1 MITCRSKEENIRT
14 YFEQVAESIGLKCL
28 YSRQEAINLLLENV
42 EDYPIMVVSPISAIA
57 YDRIGRAI
65 IPYEISVVAV
75 CDYDFTEEQTDKL
88 QGECLQLLNK
98 AMHKIYYK
106 DSNILTFERI
116 DSNGLTF
123 APKYDSHLT
132 GALRNVY
139 LKHKTDICI

>member
-1 MITCRSKEENIRT
+1 MITCKSKEENIRT
-14 YFEQVAESIGLKCL
+14 YFEQVAESIGLKSL

-42 EDYPIMVVSPISAIA
+42 EEYPIMVVSPISAIA
-57 YDRIGRAI
+57 HDRVGRPI
-65 IPYEISVVAV
+65 VPYEISVVAV

-88 QGECLQLLNK
+88 QNECLQLLNR
-98 AMHKIYYK
+98 AIHKIYYK

>member
-1 MITCRSKEENIRT
+1 MITCRSKEESIRT

-57 YDRIGRAI
+57 YDRVGRPI
-65 IPYEISVVAV
+65 VPYEVSIVAV

-123 APKYDSHLT
+123 APKYDSHRT

>member
-1 MITCRSKEENIRT
+1 MITCKSKEENIRT
-14 YFEQVAESIGLKCL
+14 YFEQVAESIGLKSL

-42 EDYPIMVVSPISAIA
+42 EEYPIMVISPISSIA
-57 YDRIGRAI
+57 YDRVGRPI
-65 IPYEISVVAV
+65 VPYEVSVVAV

-88 QGECLQLLNK
+88 QNECLQLLNR
-98 AMHKIYYK
+98 AIHKIYYK

>member
-14 YFEQVAESIGLKCL
+14 YFEEVAESIGLKGL

-57 YDRIGRAI
+57 YDRVGRPI
-65 IPYEISVVAV
+65 VPYEVSIVAV
-75 CDYDFTEEQTDKL
+75 CDYDFTEEQIDKL
-88 QGECLQLLNK
+88 QNECLQLLNR
-98 AMHKIYYK
+98 AIHKIYYK
-106 DSNILTFERI
+106 DSDILTFERI